1 MLKDI
6 QEESLDGV
14 GVALVKEPNAE
25 GELVWNVYA
34 VNYSMLQIEGVL
46 VSSKGYGN
54 INGEA
59 KATSVL
65 RTFLDTIDALDYR
78 KIEPIQ
84 EELFVLT
91 NEYWLSYYAEGKMYE
106 RKYIFAEN
114 SVLEEN
120 LEKVGLINMPGILLL

>member
-6 QEESLDGV
+6 DVESLDGV
-14 GVALVKEPNAE
+14 GVALVNEPNAE
-25 GELVWNVYA
+25 GVMVWNVYV

-46 VSSKGYGN
+46 VSSKGYGT

-59 KATSVL
+59 KTTSVL
-65 RTFLDTIDALDYR
+65 RTFLDTIDALDYS

-91 NEYWLSYYAEGKMYE
+91 NEYWLSYYAQGKMYE
-106 RKYIFAEN
+106 RKFIFKEN
-114 SVLEEN
+114 SVQQET

>member
-59 KATSVL
+59 KSTSVL

-106 RKYIFAEN
+106 RKYIFKEN
-114 SVLEEN
+114 TVQEEK

>member
-14 GVALVKEPNAE
+14 GIALVKEPNAE

>member
-46 VSSKGYGN
+46 VSSKGYGT
-54 INGEA
+54 INGET
-59 KATSVL
+59 KITSTL
-65 RTFLDTIDALDYR
+65 RTFLDKIDALDYS

-84 EELFVLT
+84 EELFVLN

-106 RKYIFAEN
+106 RKYIFKEN
-114 SVLEEN
+114 SVIEDK